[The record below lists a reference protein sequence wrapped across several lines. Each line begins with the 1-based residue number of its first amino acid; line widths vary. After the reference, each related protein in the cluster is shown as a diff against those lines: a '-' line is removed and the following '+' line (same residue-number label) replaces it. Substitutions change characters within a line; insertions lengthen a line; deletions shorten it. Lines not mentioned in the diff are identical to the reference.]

1 MFDLIL
7 IIGCC
12 GCRFMLK
19 IYGRLSAS
27 WNNLSNL
34 SQMWKTMWGTWGGYQ
49 TKLYEMS
56 LSKWTTRLFSS
67 FLPFLFLV
75 GPVICLFFQIDIIIF
90 SKKKNWYYHIVL
102 CNWNLFLSFWI
113 FALPL
118 CLYNIQYYLKTQR
131 KNAPYCIRRPYVPKW
146 RASSLILIQKSSIF
160 RPWNSWDFYL
170 GSIAAIA

>member
-1 MFDLIL
+1 MAVGLCSKFMAGWVPLG
-7 IIGCC
+7 IICQIFHKC
-12 GCRFMLK
+12 GKPCGERGVAIKQNFRKCLCRN
-19 IYGRLSAS
+19 GRR
-27 WNNLSNL
+27 
-34 SQMWKTMWGTWGGYQ
+34 G
-49 TKLYEMS
+49 
-56 LSKWTTRLFSS
+56 FSPRFS
-67 FLPFLFLV
+67 HFVFYI

-90 SKKKNWYYHIVL
+90 SKKKKKKKKNWYYHIVL

-160 RPWNSWDFYL
+160 GPWNSWDFYL
-170 GSIAAIA
+170 GSIAAIV